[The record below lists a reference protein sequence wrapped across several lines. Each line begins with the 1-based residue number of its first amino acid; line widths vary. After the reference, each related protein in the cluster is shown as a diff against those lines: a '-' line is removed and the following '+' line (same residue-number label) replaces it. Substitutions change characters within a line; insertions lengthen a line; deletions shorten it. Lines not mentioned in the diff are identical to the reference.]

1 MQYAQNLSA
10 GFARF
15 EKQAYLLIALAAYAI
30 FAMAVTTTDTT
41 FKVASQQVR
50 DWTEGTFGL
59 LVAFGV
65 LATGLAMTIVKH
77 SLMWLVLAVGVALAA
92 TMGPG
97 ILGSMFSAT
106 L

>member
-1 MQYAQNLSA
+1 MQHVLNTRINFA
-10 GFARF
+10 GI
-15 EKQAYLLIALAAYAI
+15 EKQTYALLALIVVSFLAFAVSDSTFEAAS
-30 FAMAVTTTDTT
+30 D
-41 FKVASQQVR
+41 QVR

-92 TMGPG
+92 TLGPG
-97 ILGSMFSAT
+97 ILNSMFTAT

>member
-1 MQYAQNLSA
+1 MQHTFNTRIN
-10 GFARF
+10 FATI
-15 EKQAYLLIALAAYAI
+15 EKQTYVLLAALVVSFLA
-30 FAMAVTTTDTT
+30 FAVSDTT
-41 FKVASQQVR
+41 FDAAADQVR

-59 LVAFGV
+59 LVSFGV

-92 TMGPG
+92 TLGPG
-97 ILGSMFSAT
+97 ILDSMFSAT

>member
-1 MQYAQNLSA
+1 MQYVQNLSA

-15 EKQAYLLIALAAYAI
+15 EKQAYLLIALAAYAM
-30 FAMAVTTTDTT
+30 FAMAVTDTT
-41 FKVASQQVR
+41 FDVASQQVR

-97 ILGSMFSAT
+97 ILDSMFTAT

>member
-1 MQYAQNLSA
+1 MQHILNTRIT
-10 GFARF
+10 FARL
-15 EKQAYLLIALAAYAI
+15 EKQTYALLALIVVSFMA
-30 FAMAVTTTDTT
+30 FAVTDST
-41 FKVASQQVR
+41 FDVAQQQVR

-97 ILGSMFSAT
+97 ILDSMFTAT

>member
-1 MQYAQNLSA
+1 MQLVQNFAA
-10 GFARF
+10 GFTRV
-15 EKQAYLLIALAAYAI
+15 EKQTYLLLALAAYAA
-30 FAMAVTTTDTT
+30 FTLAVTDTT
-41 FKVASQQVR
+41 FDLAQQQVR

-92 TMGPG
+92 TLGPG
-97 ILGSMFSAT
+97 ILDSMFTAT